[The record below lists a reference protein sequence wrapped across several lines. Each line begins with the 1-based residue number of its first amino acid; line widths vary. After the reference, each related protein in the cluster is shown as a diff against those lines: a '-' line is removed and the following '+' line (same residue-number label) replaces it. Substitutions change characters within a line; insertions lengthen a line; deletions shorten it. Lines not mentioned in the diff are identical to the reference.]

1 MADND
6 EEDCLGEANDNE
18 DVIAIPN
25 QHMCGHVNGTL
36 HNHGHHPNKEDEPDS
51 RSNTTH
57 NRYSNS
63 MLATTMLRL
72 KYILFVNRCP
82 VYEDEHVKESLLKSI
97 SVDCTINPVVLH
109 QLKPL
114 ILTIALTRSEFVVLV
129 IQNVHLV
136 VLC

>member
-1 MADND
+1 MTDND
-6 EEDCLGEANDNE
+6 KEDCLGEANDNE

-25 QHMCGHVNGTL
+25 QHMCGHVHCTL

-57 NRYSNS
+57 NMYS
-63 MLATTMLRL
+63 MLATTILRL
-72 KYILFVNRCP
+72 KYSQSVDRCT
-82 VYEDEHVKESLLKSI
+82 VHGDEHVKVSLLKSI